1 MKRVLTEKFIYYA
14 YTKIPESKSHFLKT
28 QSAIPENIIII
39 IFVYP

>member
-1 MKRVLTEKFIYYA
+1 MKRALTEKFICYV